1 MYDMLIIG
9 SGPAGMGAAIYG
21 VRAGLSLAVLDRSP
35 ISGGQ
40 VLTTYEVDNYL
51 GLPQISGGEI
61 SQKFREHA
69 DSLGVNF
76 VTANVTSI
84 EDKKDCKIVHTEE
97 GDYEAKTLLLATG
110 ATHAMLGVKGE
121 MQLTGMGVSYCATC
135 DGAFFRKRTVAV
147 VGGGDVA
154 VEDAI
159 FLAGLCS
166 KVYLIHRRDSLR
178 AADSLQKKLMSM
190 ENVEILWNCEVKE
203 IQGEDMV
210 EKILVD
216 HNQDDSQS
224 VLEVNGVFIAVGIQP
239 NTELYQG
246 LVEMDE
252 RGYVLADESCKTS
265 ADGIYAAGDIR
276 KKALRQ
282 IITAVADGANA
293 VTSAQNYLNKV

>member
-61 SQKFREHA
+61 RQKIREHA

-210 EKILVD
+210 EKILVY

>member
-166 KVYLIHRRDSLR
+166 KVYLIHRRDLLR

-210 EKILVD
+210 EKILVY

-224 VLEVNGVFIAVGIQP
+224 EIEVNGVFIAVGIHP

-252 RGYVLADESCKTS
+252 QGYVLADESCKTTV
-265 ADGIYAAGDIR
+265 DGIYAAGDIR